1 VPTVTRSRTVA
12 AAPEEVWRL
21 VTDPGRLP
29 AWWPQVQR
37 VEEAS
42 PTAWTKV
49 LRSPEGKA
57 IRADYTRVE
66 ARPPSRLVWRH
77 EVAGSPFER
86 ILADSL
92 VELDLAPAGAGAA
105 GGGRAGPD
113 GGGTRVSITLR
124 HRTRGFARFGF
135 FQVRLAAQ
143 RQLDEALDGLERLLG
158 AA

>member
-21 VTDPGRLP
+21 VTDPWRLP

-49 LRSPEGKA
+49 LRSPKGRA

-66 ARPPSRLVWRH
+66 ARPPNRLVWRH

-86 ILADSL
+86 ILSESL
-92 VELDLAPAGAGAA
+92 VELGLD
-105 GGGRAGPD
+105 RD

-124 HRTRGFARFGF
+124 HRTRGLARFGF
-135 FQVRLAAQ
+135 LQVRLAAV
-143 RQLDEALDGLERLLG
+143 RQLDEALDGLERVLG

>member
-42 PTAWTKV
+42 PTAWTEV
-49 LRSPEGKA
+49 LRSPKGKA

-86 ILADSL
+86 ILSDSL
-92 VELDLAPAGAGAA
+92 VELDLAP
-105 GGGRAGPD
+105 D
-113 GGGTRVSITLR
+113 GDGTHVSITLR

-135 FQVRLAAQ
+135 FQVRLAAL
-143 RQLDEALDGLERLLG
+143 RQLHDALDGLERLLG

>member
-1 VPTVTRSRTVA
+1 MPTVTRSRTVA
-12 AAPEEVWRL
+12 ATPEEVWRL
-21 VTDPGRLP
+21 VTDPWRLP

-49 LRSPEGKA
+49 LRSPKGRP

-66 ARPPSRLVWRH
+66 ASPPSRLVWRH

-86 ILADSL
+86 ILSESL
-92 VELDLAPAGAGAA
+92 VELGLD
-105 GGGRAGPD
+105 RN

-124 HRTRGFARFGF
+124 HRTRGLARFGSL
-135 FQVRLAAQ
+135 QVRMAAL
-143 RQLDEALDGLERLLG
+143 RQIDEALDGLERVLG
-158 AA
+158 GA